1 MMVGKVLR
9 ARLSYTDEEKE
20 AAPQDWIRELMKL
33 ADVNS
38 NKKGGGGTAEFRN
51 LQARVIEMAPE
62 MWKERIR
69 NVQFLAK
76 TKGIHGAA
84 IDNIID
90 EILQGSE
97 AEPEPIQDI
106 QDVGCAQLRVS
117 DPVDL
122 PAVKEPLEEKMA
134 DAAVADC
141 QEGQHLV
148 AGSGSAASSGGVS
161 AESLNDSA
169 TPSAK
174 KPRIMMIPTPA
185 RLPWEAMV
193 EKLAELRSNEAKQ
206 AEEILRLKARNS
218 ELEVQVQLKN
228 DELEELQH
236 LYEAEARKNQNLKK
250 EMQRQIAQKEEQEK
264 NLRAAKQ
271 NLLEQKHLRL
281 MNDSAGVGR
290 HL

>member
-1 MMVGKVLR
+1 MLVLR
-9 ARLSYTDEEKE
+9 KE
-20 AAPQDWIRELMKL
+20 AAPQEWVRELMKL

-51 LQARVIEMAPE
+51 LQRRVIEMAPE

-90 EILQGSE
+90 EILQASE

-174 KPRIMMIPTPA
+174 KPRIMMKLGLRRFRLTRLLWWWWWWWWWCFFLLHRDMCAAVLVKDHFAFSVSCEVFAILSCCRSVIEDTDSCAPPLGGARCKADILLPTA
-185 RLPWEAMV
+185 ATH
-193 EKLAELRSNEAKQ
+193 
-206 AEEILRLKARNS
+206 
-218 ELEVQVQLKN
+218 LEC
-228 DELEELQH
+228 
-236 LYEAEARKNQNLKK
+236 
-250 EMQRQIAQKEEQEK
+250 
-264 NLRAAKQ
+264 
-271 NLLEQKHLRL
+271 
-281 MNDSAGVGR
+281 
-290 HL
+290 